1 MHTQGYYWDLNS
13 GLLESTPKAWVNST
27 NTPLLE
33 IQIELRGFKL
43 VINGIWRI
51 KHACVCVL
59 FLSYI
64 WSFVIYL
71 YKRGQFSTIDFWKEM
86 AFHQLLSQLNI
97 NVKRRVN
104 AIRLV
109 AYTSWSRLNLIF
121 LAFF

>member
-109 AYTSWSRLNLIF
+109 AYTSWSRL
-121 LAFF
+121 